1 MATHRRGLR
10 PSQWPVRDLLGP
22 DAAPGRLWDAR
33 IGAALAGLLA
43 CGAAVTVV
51 LTSSDQAVS
60 GQPAGGPGPGPQALP
75 PRVVDEPAPSVP

>member
-22 DAAPGRLWDAR
+22 HGDRGRLWDAR

-51 LTSSDQAVS
+51 LTSGDTASSDARPRPRS
-60 GQPAGGPGPGPQALP
+60 PGS
-75 PRVVDEPAPSVP
+75 PRPRHPHPR